1 MGDDE
6 DMHVRETATREGH
19 LIFTNELTRFAQREG
34 DPRVSALADELRRP
48 LRVSVRGRDGV
59 GRRTVAAALA
69 AAGVTLADGEAA
81 ADVDVVVVAE
91 ALKPEDRA
99 MCPALFVLNKA
110 DLAGFGAGGPIAV
123 ADRRA
128 ARIRGLT
135 GVPTVPMVSLLAVAA
150 PDDELVAALR
160 VLTAEPADLTSTD
173 GFLTA
178 EHSLPR
184 AVRARLLDTLD
195 LFGIAHGVLALRQGT
210 DAAALPGVLHRL
222 SQIDRVLAGLAEAGA
237 QVRYR
242 RMQSALGRLSAIAAE
257 GMPALHEFLRGDD
270 AVVAVMASAVD
281 VVVAEG
287 LTVDAGDK
295 PSAHLSR
302 ALHWHRYSR
311 GPVNSLHRR
320 CGADICRGS
329 LRLLRCTE
337 TR

>member
-1 MGDDE
+1 M
-6 DMHVRETATREGH
+6 
-19 LIFTNELTRFAQREG
+19 
-34 DPRVSALADELRRP
+34 
-48 LRVSVRGRDGV
+48 
-59 GRRTVAAALA
+59 
-69 AAGVTLADGEAA
+69 
-81 ADVDVVVVAE
+81 
-91 ALKPEDRA
+91 
-99 MCPALFVLNKA
+99 VLNKA

-257 GMPALHEFLRGDD
+257 GTPALAEFLPGDD
-270 AVVAVMASAVD
+270 AVIAVMAP
-281 VVVAEG
+281 
-287 LTVDAGDK
+287 
-295 PSAHLSR
+295 PSTWS
-302 ALHWHRYSR
+302 
-311 GPVNSLHRR
+311 
-320 CGADICRGS
+320 
-329 LRLLRCTE
+329 
-337 TR
+337 